1 MLLIAILTAVTLF
14 LGTAAVVLFW
24 SSRGGGNER
33 LMEVVASA
41 RPERGQAAGAAMT
54 QAAGTFAGILRP
66 ITGLIGGND
75 EDLVRRLTLAGYR
88 QETAKDIFLAF
99 KLLLPLILVI
109 AITFAGTEDLVMYV
123 FVLGAVG
130 FFGPDLLL
138 SYAISK
144 RREKVSYGL
153 PDAIDLLVI
162 CMEAGL
168 GMDQAL
174 IRVGQELRISH
185 PELSEE
191 LVIIN
196 REQRAGKPRV
206 EAWRGLAER
215 MDLDV
220 VRQLVSMLVQ
230 TERFGTP
237 VARSLGQFADSLRL
251 IRMQKAEEAAAKTTV
266 KMIFPLVLFIFPS
279 MFVVLL
285 GPAII
290 SIARNMAG
298 AFN

>member
-1 MLLIAILTAVTLF
+1 MLLIAILAAVTLF
-14 LGTAAVVLFW
+14 LGTAAVMLLW
-24 SSRGGGNER
+24 SSRSGGNER

-41 RPERGQAAGAAMT
+41 QPARGPAGAVMT
-54 QAAGTFAGILRP
+54 EAAGTFASILRP
-66 ITGLIGGND
+66 VTGLIGGND

-88 QETAKDIFLAF
+88 RETAKDIFLAF

-109 AITFAGTEDLVMYV
+109 AVTFSGIEDIMLYV
-123 FVLGAVG
+123 FVLGALG
-130 FFGPDLLL
+130 FFGPDLWLT
-138 SYAISK
+138 YAISA
-144 RREKVSYGL
+144 RREKVAHGL

-206 EAWRGLAER
+206 EAWRSLAER
-215 MDLDV
+215 MDLDT

-237 VARSLGQFADSLRL
+237 VARSLGQFADGLRL
-251 IRMQKAEEAAAKTTV
+251 QRMQKAEEAAAKTTV

-285 GPAII
+285 GPAIV

-298 AFN
+298 AFE